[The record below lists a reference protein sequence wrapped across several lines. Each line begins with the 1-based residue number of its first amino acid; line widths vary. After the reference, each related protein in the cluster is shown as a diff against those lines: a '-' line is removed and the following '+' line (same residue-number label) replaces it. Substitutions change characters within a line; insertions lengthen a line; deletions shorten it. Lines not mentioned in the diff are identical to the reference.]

1 MNHCL
6 LCSFVCWYSA
16 KRFCYHLSSLYF
28 PSLAFSCLLFSPL
41 LSSPLLSSPFLSL
54 LSSLLSPLSS
64 LLSPLSSL
72 LSSPLFSSPLLSFL
86 LLSPCFLSLIFPP
99 FLFSPLLFS
108 VLSSLLCSLF
118 SSFSKYFF
126 SLIFYLIHQ
135 SESTNCSSLNCFQ
148 AMMDRKKKEELP
160 KMQVGFIDFI
170 CTALYEVSAKDFDTQ
185 RGPPRSLP
193 CDLGMRFTKLPK
205 PNHQEE

>member
-6 LCSFVCWYSA
+6 LCSFVCWCSA

-28 PSLAFSCLLFSPL
+28 PSLAVSSH
-41 LSSPLLSSPFLSL
+41 LSSPLLCSLL

-64 LLSPLSSL
+64 LLSPLLSSL
-72 LSSPLFSSPLLSFL
+72 LLSFALFSPS
-86 LLSPCFLSLIFPP
+86 LSLFLVSYLSP

-118 SSFSKYFF
+118 SSFSKCFF

-185 RGPPRSLP
+185 RGPPQPLP